1 MRTILERSRSS
12 SPLIALYTSGSVSRN
27 SDMILF
33 LYGFFE
39 LSYLIEPRLVAAALK
54 FGIEPRLHKVA
65 RHAPADDPLAH
76 DKDIGV
82 IVEAAHL
89 RGKMV
94 VAERRADLRIP
105 VRHDGHTDA
114 GAADQDA
121 AVHVAGGNGLGDL
134 PAKVGVVHGIPAAR
148 SEVNN
153 GDISDCFQE
162 LEDFFL
168 QFKAAVVGSYG
179 QLHGNPFQENLIL
192 TSPLFWCQGKY
203 LNWIN
208 SKCQTPKPNT
218 GTTTHGDNFHGFRT
232 ATTMAPGHTR
242 YPENPVTAFY
252 AYAEASERLRPHNH
266 IHALL
271 PSLDAR
277 GGAFQHTARWYLSR
291 KKALRE

>member
-39 LSYLIEPRLVAAALK
+39 LSYLIEPRLVAAAFK
-54 FGIEPRLHKVA
+54 FGIEPRLHNVG

-121 AVHVAGGNGLGDL
+121 AVNGPIRPRLGPL
-134 PAKVGVVHGIPAAR
+134 PSVVRVVHGVPAAR

-153 GDISDCFQE
+153 SDIGDFFQE

-168 QFKAAVVGSYG
+168 QFKAAVIAAYA

-203 LNWIN
+203 PAPYYKRWKLSAACFI
-208 SKCQTPKPNT
+208 KDHAHC
-218 GTTTHGDNFHGFRT
+218 GHCRRFR
-232 ATTMAPGHTR
+232 AQDIR
-242 YPENPVTAFY
+242 
-252 AYAEASERLRPHNH
+252 S
-266 IHALL
+266 
-271 PSLDAR
+271 
-277 GGAFQHTARWYLSR
+277 Q
-291 KKALRE
+291 